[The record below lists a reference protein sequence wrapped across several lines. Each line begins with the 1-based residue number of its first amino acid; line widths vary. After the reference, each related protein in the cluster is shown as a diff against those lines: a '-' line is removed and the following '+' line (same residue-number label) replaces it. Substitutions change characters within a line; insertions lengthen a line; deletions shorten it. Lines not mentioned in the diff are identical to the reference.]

1 MNNENKELEVSSSK
15 SPETLE
21 NSMLNV
27 MPTVSSNTTV
37 TNASTLQGNDSVSD
51 GPQVFI
57 SSFLEIKRIILIV
70 LVM

>member
-51 GPQVFI
+51 GP
-57 SSFLEIKRIILIV
+57 
-70 LVM
+70 